1 MQQAWDSEYN
11 DKVSMVEVAWIM
23 MQIDVSQ
30 LLKEPVGSLRDYKV
44 SGTVDLDGGS
54 KVQGEVNLTRT
65 NRSVLVRGR
74 LYTEVDLTCARC
86 LNLFSNPLVL
96 NIEDEFFPV
105 TDVAS
110 GVPLP
115 PADEAGYFT
124 IDEHQVLDLTEAARQ
139 YALVA
144 IPMKPLCRKDC
155 AGLQSPA

>member
-1 MQQAWDSEYN
+1 MKRSALA
-11 DKVSMVEVAWIM
+11 EVVWIM

-44 SGTVDLDGGS
+44 SGTVDLADDGS
-54 KVQGEVNLTRT
+54 SRVQGEVRLTRT
-65 NRSVLVRGR
+65 NRSILVKGK
-74 LYTEVDLTCARC
+74 LYTEVELACARC
-86 LNLFSNPLVL
+86 LNLFSSPLVL
-96 NIEDEFFPV
+96 SIEEEFFPV

-115 PADEAGYFT
+115 PPDEAGYFT

-144 IPMKPLCRKDC
+144 VPMKPLCRKDC
-155 AGLQSPA
+155 AGLQNPS